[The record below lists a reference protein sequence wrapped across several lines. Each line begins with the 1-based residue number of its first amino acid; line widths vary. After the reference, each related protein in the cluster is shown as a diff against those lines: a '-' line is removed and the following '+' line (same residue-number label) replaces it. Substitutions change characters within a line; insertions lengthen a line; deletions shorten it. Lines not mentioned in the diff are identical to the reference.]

1 MTKATAPKTEQADQ
15 PQAPAKITE
24 LHVLGRPATDEN
36 MRAIVGRAAW
46 SKLSPLEACYA
57 KNQLGGGNTKYTAQ
71 NRMAAGEAYSKL
83 FDMTE
88 KSGTDSTQALNVSRS
103 SSRGFNN
110 DVQDRAWTER
120 LAVESHLNHADR
132 QIITMVCGEGRY
144 PSEAVRAVCGDYKDA
159 VIPRFR
165 ESLDHLIEAFETARR
180 NPGRFNMERRA

>member
-1 MTKATAPKTEQADQ
+1 MTKSAPKPTEQVDG
-15 PQAPAKITE
+15 PAVVTD
-24 LHVLGRPATDEN
+24 LHVLARPATDEN
-36 MRAIVGRAAW
+36 MRTVVGRTAW

-57 KNQLGGGNTKYTAQ
+57 KNQLGGGNPKYTAQ

-88 KSGTDSTQALNVSRS
+88 KSGRDSTQALNVSRS
-103 SSRGFNN
+103 SAMGFNN
-110 DVQDRAWTER
+110 DAQDRAWTER

-165 ESLDHLIEAFETARR
+165 ESLDHLTEAFETARR